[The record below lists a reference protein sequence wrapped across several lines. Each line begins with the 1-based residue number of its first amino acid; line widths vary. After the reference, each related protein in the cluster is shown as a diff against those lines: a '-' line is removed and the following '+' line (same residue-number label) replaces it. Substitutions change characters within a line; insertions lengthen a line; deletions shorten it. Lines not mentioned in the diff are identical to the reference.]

1 MRLLEKLLLK
11 AKKTKRSSSSKK
23 RPLKLPR
30 FRKSSSFLVTGT
42 LTINPRK
49 GFGFVHP
56 SDPKDL
62 AFDVFIPPGNLK
74 GAIEGDVV
82 SVRVSESGSN
92 KDGKYK
98 GTIQEVLSRKK
109 TSVVGT
115 IISLQ
120 SPLKAIVYVP
130 TFGQDATVKASL
142 IPGKTYQEGDR
153 ILLKNEKWTSKG
165 SLSASPFKMER
176 FLGNLSDA
184 SADFATVKEEFSL
197 VEEFPPEAVLEAESF
212 SQEQISQLTETR
224 KDLRDLL
231 CFTIDSSSAKD
242 FDDAVSLT
250 YDQDNNYIL
259 GVHIADVSNYVRPN
273 SALDKEAA
281 KRCNSVYFPGKVI
294 PMLPF
299 ALSDDLCSLKP
310 NVDRLAVS
318 VFMTFSPEGY
328 LTDYNIFRS
337 VIRSKYRMTYDEV
350 DDIIQRK
357 ITHPV
362 AKTIANMHELSNK
375 FSAIREQR
383 GCIRFVTPSI
393 TISLDSKQEPV
404 ALVENSQTDSHRL
417 IEEFMLKANE
427 VVAYHI
433 SHQGV
438 SLPFRIHEEPNSESL
453 ESFTR
458 LAKELGFEI
467 TFTNQ
472 EEPDFQHLLQVTA
485 AGHSLEKFLATH
497 FIRSMKTAIYSVEN
511 KGHYG
516 LRLDY
521 YTHFTSPIRRYA
533 DLIVHRLLFDSMAV
547 SESHLEEIVRNCSNT
562 ERISARAENDYETI
576 KKCRFIKKFL
586 ENSPSTTYEAMVI
599 SSTKEGMS
607 FSIPEFFQ
615 EGFLP
620 SVLLPEEFKEKNEGE
635 IKKYPPGSKFF
646 VRLTSVNLMTK
657 EVLWEPVSK
666 NDPKEEGLPSSKKEK
681 KTKRRQRFSPR
692 KEASPKTKTCRKKKF
707 LVKKN
712 LKT

>member
-1 MRLLEKLLLK
+1 M
-11 AKKTKRSSSSKK
+11 
-23 RPLKLPR
+23 
-30 FRKSSSFLVTGT
+30 VIGT

-56 SDPKDL
+56 LDPKDL
-62 AFDVFIPPGNLK
+62 SFDIFIPPGSLK
-74 GAIEGDVV
+74 GAIEGDLV
-82 SVRVSESGSN
+82 SVRVSESSN
-92 KDGKYK
+92 NKEGRYK
-98 GTIQEVLSRKK
+98 GSIQEVLSRKK
-109 TSVVGT
+109 TTIVGT

-120 SPLKAIVYVP
+120 SPLKATVYVP
-130 TFGQDATVKASL
+130 AFGQDTTVKASL
-142 IPGKTYQEGDR
+142 LPGRTYQEGDR
-153 ILLKNEKWTSKG
+153 ILLKNEKWSSKG
-165 SLSASPFKMER
+165 SLSASSFEMEK
-176 FLGNLSDA
+176 FLGNLNDA
-184 SADFATVKEEFSL
+184 TADFDVVKEEFSL
-197 VEEFPPEAVLEAESF
+197 TEEFPSEAIQEAESF
-212 SQEQISQLTETR
+212 SQEQISQLAETR

-231 CFTIDSSSAKD
+231 CFTIDSSTAKD

-259 GVHIADVSNYVRPN
+259 GVHIADVSNYVKPN
-273 SALDKEAA
+273 SALDKEAS

-337 VIRSKYRMTYDEV
+337 IIRSKYRMTYDEV

-357 ITHPV
+357 ITHPI
-362 AKTIANMHELSNK
+362 AKTIANMHDLSNK
-375 FSAIREQR
+375 FSAIRERR
-383 GCIRFVTPSI
+383 GCIRFVAPSI
-393 TISLDSKQEPV
+393 TISLDSKQQPV

-453 ESFTR
+453 ESFAR

-485 AGHSLEKFLATH
+485 AGHSLEKFLTSH
-497 FIRSMKTAIYSVEN
+497 FIRSMKTAVYSIEN

-547 SESHLEEIVRNCSNT
+547 SEAHLEEIVRNCSNI
-562 ERISARAENDYETI
+562 ERVSARAENDYENI
-576 KKCRFIKKFL
+576 KKCRFLKKFL
-586 ENSPSTTYEAMVI
+586 EDAPSTIYEAMVI
-599 SSTKEGMS
+599 SSTKDGLA

-615 EGFLP
+615 ESFVP
-620 SVLLPEEFKEKNEGE
+620 SSLLPEEFKEKNEGE

-646 VRLTSVNLMTK
+646 VRLISVNLMTK
-657 EVLWEPVSK
+657 EILWEPVIQKGSEK
-666 NDPKEEGLPSSKKEK
+666 QQGKKIKAQKEK
-681 KTKRRQRFSPR
+681 KAKKKPKFCLR
-692 KEASPKTKTCRKKKF
+692 KKSSPKSKTSEKKRPSRS
-707 LVKKN
+707 KKSE
-712 LKT
+712 K